1 MNDKEQ
7 QFKEL
12 IKSSKNSIYRIC
24 YSFLDDPEDIKDLK
38 QEIFCELW
46 KSMDRF
52 KGESSWNTY
61 IYRIAV
67 NTAIRFK
74 TTLEKKRSIE
84 TPIKQTVL
92 KIAEDNSNK
101 QKEERL
107 NLLQQSIKKLS
118 DNDRI
123 LISLVLEDLSYK
135 EIAEVLNMNIGNVGV
150 RIGRVKKKLKEL
162 MENADR

>member
-1 MNDKEQ
+1 MDDKEQ
-7 QFKEL
+7 LFKEL
-12 IKSSKNSIYRIC
+12 IATSKNSIYRIC
-24 YSFLDDPEDIKDLK
+24 YSFLDDPEDIKDLR
-38 QEIFCELW
+38 QEIFFELW

-67 NTAIRFK
+67 NTSIRFN
-74 TTLEKKRSIE
+74 TTIGKRKSVE
-84 TPIKQTVL
+84 TPIKQSVI
-92 KIAEDNSNK
+92 KIAEDQSE
-101 QKEERL
+101 KEERL
-107 NLLQQSIKKLS
+107 NLLQQSIKKLP
-118 DNDRI
+118 DNDRM

-135 EIAEVLNMNIGNVGV
+135 EISEVLNMNIGNVGV